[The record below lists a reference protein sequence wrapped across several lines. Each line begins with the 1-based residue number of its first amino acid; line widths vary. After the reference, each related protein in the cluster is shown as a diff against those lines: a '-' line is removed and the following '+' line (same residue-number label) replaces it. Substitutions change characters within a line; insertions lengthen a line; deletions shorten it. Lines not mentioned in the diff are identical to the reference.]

1 LRTVRAKICGIKSEE
16 DLKAAIY
23 SGAHAIGYNFYQKS
37 IRFID
42 PFLANRLNQNAPPGI
57 TAVGVFANAT
67 EAEIINVLK
76 FFPELQYL
84 QLHGQLPD
92 FGVLGSRRWIAVAGA
107 DKDCSKDFLQKEIS
121 RLCDIK
127 PSPCALVVDSKIE
140 GLMGGTGVVGPWDV
154 IKQCDIPVPLILAG
168 GINPEN
174 VKTAI
179 QKVQPFMV
187 DTASGVES
195 SPGAKCPE
203 KIQRFMKNVIESNL
217 ELFAD

>member
-1 LRTVRAKICGIKSEE
+1 MRTVRAKICGIKSEE

-23 SGAHAIGYNFYQKS
+23 SGAHAIGFNFYQKS
-37 IRFID
+37 IRFVD
-42 PFLANRLNQNAPPGI
+42 PFVANSLNQKIPPGMTSI
-57 TAVGVFANAT
+57 GVFADAT
-67 EAEIINVLK
+67 SSEIKDVLK
-76 FFPELQYL
+76 FFPELNYL

-107 DKDCSKDFLQKEIS
+107 GKDCSKVFLQNEIS

-127 PSPCALVVDSKIE
+127 PSPCAIVVDSKIE

-154 IKQCDIPVPLILAG
+154 IKECVIPVPLILAG
-168 GINPEN
+168 GLNPEN

-179 QKVQPFMV
+179 RKVQPFMV

>member
-23 SGAHAIGYNFYQKS
+23 SGAHAIGFNFYQKS
-37 IRFID
+37 IRFVD
-42 PFLANRLNQNAPPGI
+42 PFVANKLNHKMPPGMTSI
-57 TAVGVFANAT
+57 GVFADAT
-67 EAEIINVLK
+67 SSEIKDVLK
-76 FFPELQYL
+76 CFPELNYL

-107 DKDCSKDFLQKEIS
+107 GKDCSKDFLQKEIS

-127 PSPCALVVDSKIE
+127 PSPCAIVVDSKIE

-154 IKQCDIPVPLILAG
+154 IKECDIPVPLILAG

-179 QKVQPFMV
+179 RRVQPFMV

>member
-1 LRTVRAKICGIKSEE
+1 MRTVRAKICGIKSEE

-23 SGAHAIGYNFYQKS
+23 SGAHAIGFNFYQKS
-37 IRFID
+37 IRFVD
-42 PFLANRLNQNAPPGI
+42 PFVANSLNQKIPPGMTSI
-57 TAVGVFANAT
+57 GVFADAT
-67 EAEIINVLK
+67 SSEIKDVLK
-76 FFPELQYL
+76 FFPELNYL

-107 DKDCSKDFLQKEIS
+107 GKDCSKVFLQNEIS

-127 PSPCALVVDSKIE
+127 PSPCAIVVDSKIE

-154 IKQCDIPVPLILAG
+154 IKECVIPVPLILAG
-168 GINPEN
+168 GLNPEN

-179 QKVQPFMV
+179 RKVQPFMV

-195 SPGAKCPE
+195 SPGAKCPD

-217 ELFAD
+217 E